1 MVKEVRW
8 RYIVFHLHSPLS
20 PKVEELDSVLRK
32 HIKSFLGSYGL
43 SKNPFKLIMYD
54 EKSKLG
60 ILRCPHKSL
69 EVIRLALA
77 LLHSIGGMPSAIHVA
92 KVSGTLKKARSIT
105 LELAEKLKSYWE
117 ELEAGMKKP
126 SQATET

>member
-8 RYIVFHLHSPLS
+8 RYIIFHLHSPLS
-20 PKVEELDSVLRK
+20 LKVEELNNVLKK
-32 HIKSFLGSYGL
+32 HLRSFLGSYGL

-69 EVIRLALA
+69 EVISLGLA
-77 LLHSIGGMPSAIHVA
+77 LLSSIGGVSSAIHVA
-92 KVSGTLKKARSIT
+92 RVTGTLKKARSIT

-117 ELEAGMKKP
+117 ELEVGMKKP